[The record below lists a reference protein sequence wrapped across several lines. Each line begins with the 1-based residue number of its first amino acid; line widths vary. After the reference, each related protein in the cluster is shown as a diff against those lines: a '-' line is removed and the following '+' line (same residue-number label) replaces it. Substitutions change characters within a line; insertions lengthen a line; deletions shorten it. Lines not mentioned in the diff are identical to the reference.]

1 MRVDKKGATNTKGKK
16 SKNHFGRIGPGQAK
30 QSNSQATETP
40 VQKNKNKK
48 VASGLFAFFVAV
60 RFFVDQLLFIL
71 LRGRSNVEGVK
82 SEESAMLTTTMTT
95 TTTLD

>member
-1 MRVDKKGATNTKGKK
+1 MLQTQKA
-16 SKNHFGRIGPGQAK
+16 KNRRITLGGLGRGK

-40 VQKNKNKK
+40 VQKNKTKK

-71 LRGRSNVEGVK
+71 LRGRSYVEGVK
-82 SEESAMLTTTMTT
+82 SEESAMST